1 MSFSAAEENFHSA
14 ARHGIDATV
23 YWPRVGTVPAP
34 ELVLRRL
41 LPMAHEGLQS
51 MGVDGAIRDR
61 LLGIIEQRCLKEANG
76 ATWQVSRVHALE
88 RAGAGNRF
96 VALRQMVLA
105 YEELMHSNTPVHEW
119 EP

>member
-1 MSFSAAEENFHSA
+1 
-14 ARHGIDATV
+14 
-23 YWPRVGTVPAP
+23 
-34 ELVLRRL
+34 
-41 LPMAHEGLQS
+41 
-51 MGVDGAIRDR
+51 
-61 LLGIIEQRCLKEANG
+61 
-76 ATWQVSRVHALE
+76 VHALE